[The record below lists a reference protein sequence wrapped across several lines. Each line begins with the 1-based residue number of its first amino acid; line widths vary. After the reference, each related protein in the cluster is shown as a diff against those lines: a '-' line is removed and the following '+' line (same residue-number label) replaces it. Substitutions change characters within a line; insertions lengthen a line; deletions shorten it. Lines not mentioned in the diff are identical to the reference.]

1 MKEQEEIITGNRRGL
16 KLIFCCL
23 LLTLVCCG
31 LACAQHKAKLVNR
44 FPCECP
50 ICENEFYEFYEH
62 MLPEYDLTKRELYS
76 KLIDATYKLNRTD
89 SSDRSYYRPQISFY
103 TNDSID
109 YCSVVLWL
117 YDKDSG
123 VKRGGMPL
131 TGFAVING
139 DTILIKIDNDTKIPL
154 KSSRKKK
161 IRSYYSPHLYHDA
174 FFARFRMEG
183 RNARLVNIMF
193 REVETE

>member
-1 MKEQEEIITGNRRGL
+1 MKEQKEKITGNRRGL

-89 SSDRSYYRPQISFY
+89 SSDRSNYRPAMIFY
-103 TNDSID
+103 TSDSVE
-109 YCSVVLWL
+109 YCEVTLLSNSSV
-117 YDKDSG
+117 YG
-123 VKRGGMPL
+123 VFTSAQKL
-131 TGFAVING
+131 TGFGVLNG
-139 DTILIKIDNDTKIPL
+139 DTVLIGISNDTKIPL
-154 KSSRKKK
+154 K
-161 IRSYYSPHLYHDA
+161 
-174 FFARFRMEG
+174 
-183 RNARLVNIMF
+183 
-193 REVETE
+193 